1 MKRNGNRL
9 LRRDLI
15 HEKVR
20 GDLTYIISEDYS
32 YKTEAYYRILTLEME
47 GRKTVPSTRDLLE
60 AYVVPVCLTRAK
72 GAGIPVCEWGI
83 SDERVPIPSI
93 LYGIS
98 YFADPSEYSL
108 VRDIETADPVI
119 KYITGN
125 GKYPFCYQ
133 PVPETADIVSCVAI
147 FGVVRVIGSPQLIVT
162 FIRAVPALLLTF
174 AFVASAS
181 HSIFLRRFDWAE
193 TVFRSLFL
201 ISPREHLLH
210 HAAKIQGN
218 YGNFTAV
225 WDHAFGTYIAP
236 AAREF
241 PLGLD
246 YDQDFLGAITAGC
259 FRLSPGTRSRF
270 QIARVCYLEES
281 VRPQQE

>member
-1 MKRNGNRL
+1 VDPVKKNGNRL

-20 GDLTYIISEDYS
+20 RDLTYIISEEYS

-83 SDERVPIPSI
+83 SDDRVPVPSI

-147 FGVVRVIGSPQLIVT
+147 FGRTSDAPEPLAGLAAQVYRLFRIPLMEVIS
-162 FIRAVPALLLTF
+162 
-174 AFVASAS
+174 
-181 HSIFLRRFDWAE
+181 
-193 TVFRSLFL
+193 VF
-201 ISPREHLLH
+201 
-210 HAAKIQGN
+210 
-218 YGNFTAV
+218 T
-225 WDHAFGTYIAP
+225 DTY
-236 AAREF
+236 
-241 PLGLD
+241 
-246 YDQDFLGAITAGC
+246 
-259 FRLSPGTRSRF
+259 RLSSLTPVRYSTLSRTEKG
-270 QIARVCYLEES
+270 ILEGILAGECHG
-281 VRPQQE
+281 